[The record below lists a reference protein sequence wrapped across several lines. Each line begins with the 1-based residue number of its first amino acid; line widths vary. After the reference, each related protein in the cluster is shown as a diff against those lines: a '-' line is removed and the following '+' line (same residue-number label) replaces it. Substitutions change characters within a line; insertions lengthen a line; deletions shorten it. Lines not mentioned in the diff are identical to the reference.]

1 MRNAVQRATRRSR
14 YIAPMNDATLRIDLD
29 DTGNWRASGSYLGHE
44 PAIAAPSLW
53 DCLELCKQWVWDVE
67 MAHDASSGAFTRAVR
82 PYPAIDPADRRTP
95 HRGIGPAAQ
104 DERDGPRLDA
114 DPE

>member
-1 MRNAVQRATRRSR
+1 VRTHLRA
-14 YIAPMNDATLRIDLD
+14 PH

-67 MAHDASSGAFTRAVR
+67 LAHDVSSGAFNGAARGHA
-82 PYPAIDPADRRTP
+82 AIDPAARRP
-95 HRGIGPAAQ
+95 PIRGIGPAAQ
-104 DERDGPRLDA
+104 GERNEPRLDA